1 MFRRLAISVVAL
13 AVISS
18 AQSLQKRTAP
28 APQTA
33 RQALIELLTAKTDA
47 AFERHLPE
55 ALLTRVKAMEPAP
68 QKGAKP
74 KSTGGPLAAS
84 KDVHFFDTGSLFAT
98 FIPPTGGDRVEF
110 VVDRDEATP
119 LGEELEFSVR
129 SFSNGAEVDSAFVPK
144 LLVRMKQEEGTWRVA
159 QLGFSA
165 SVQLDDGP
173 KLDALM
179 QSFMK
184 AAQTLQQ
191 QQQPKAPRRND

>member
-1 MFRRLAISVVAL
+1 MTRRIAL
-13 AVISS
+13 AVLALALAAS
-18 AQSLQKRTAP
+18 AQTLQKRSAP

-55 ALLTRVKAMEPAP
+55 ALLTRVKAMETPP

-74 KSTGGPLAAS
+74 KSSGGPLATAT
-84 KDVHFFDTGSLFAT
+84 DVHFFDTGSMFAT
-98 FIPPTGGDRVEF
+98 YAPPKGGDRVEF
-110 VVDRDEATP
+110 IVDRDEATP
-119 LGEELEFSVR
+119 QGEELEFSIR
-129 SFSNGAEVDSAFVPK
+129 GFSNGAEVNSA
-144 LLVRMKQEEGTWRVA
+144 LLPRFMVHMKQEEGTWRVA
-159 QLGFSA
+159 QIGFSA

-179 QSFMK
+179 QSVMK
-184 AAQTLQQ
+184 ASQTIQQ